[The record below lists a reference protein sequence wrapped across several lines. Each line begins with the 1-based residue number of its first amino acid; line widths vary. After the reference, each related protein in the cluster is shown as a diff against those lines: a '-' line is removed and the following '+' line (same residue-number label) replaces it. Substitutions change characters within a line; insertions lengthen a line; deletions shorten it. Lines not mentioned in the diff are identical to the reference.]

1 MRFKDKIYGDV
12 GVLSLKGKL
21 MGVPETDD
29 LHDEVRSMLGQGI
42 KKIVLDLDGVKWINS
57 LGIGAIMRS
66 HTTVSNNGGKF
77 CLSRIADKV
86 QSVLV
91 ITQLINIFETFSSN
105 DEAIESM
112 KNR

>member
-29 LHDEVRSMLGQGI
+29 LHDEVRALLGEGI

-66 HTTVSNNGGKF
+66 HTTVSNAGGKF
-77 CLSRIADKV
+77 CLTHIADKV

-91 ITQLINIFETFSSN
+91 VTQLINIFDTYDTR
-105 DEAIESM
+105 DEAIKHM
-112 KNR
+112 QG

>member
-12 GVLSLKGKL
+12 GILSLKGKL
-21 MGVPETDD
+21 MGIPETDD
-29 LHDEVRSMLGQGI
+29 LNDEVRSLLGAGI

-66 HTTVSNNGGKF
+66 HTTVSSVGGKF

-91 ITQLINIFETFSSN
+91 ITQLINIFETFESKE
-105 DEAIESM
+105 DAIASM
-112 KNR
+112 QSK